1 MWTLLLWRFMGPTI
15 MTDQHG
21 VSWTRHK
28 TLYDTIFL
36 DLCGWISQGLS
47 AGGMGGWFADA
58 WEAVWY

>member
-1 MWTLLLWRFMGPTI
+1 MGPTI